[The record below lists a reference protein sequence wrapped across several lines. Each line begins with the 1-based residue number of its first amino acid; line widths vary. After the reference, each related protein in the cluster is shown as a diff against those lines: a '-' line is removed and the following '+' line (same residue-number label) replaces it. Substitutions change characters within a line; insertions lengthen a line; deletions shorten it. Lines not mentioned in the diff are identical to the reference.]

1 MDENL
6 STLSYA
12 SKASFIS
19 NKPIKNEDPKTQ
31 QIADLKR
38 QVKIL
43 TEELANANETINF
56 LSSLTGK
63 NPQMIKN
70 NIGGAGQGA
79 GSGGGGPRGST
90 PTRGLNGEKGGGG
103 PGGAPGGNR
112 NNNVGGSYNG
122 PNGTGNKVL
131 QRQDS
136 AVTQKAGQ
144 DGAGGGGAGPNR
156 DEIDRINA
164 NRVGTAGTVNTQS
177 GTNNAANETKD
188 AITGRIIHTVNMMKE
203 VL

>member
-70 NIGGAGQGA
+70 NIGGGA
-79 GSGGGGPRGST
+79 GGGGGARDST
-90 PTRGLNGEKGGGG
+90 PTRGLDGGEMGGMG

-112 NNNVGGSYNG
+112 NNNVGAGGSYNG
-122 PNGTGNKVL
+122 PNGGAGNKVL
-131 QRQDS
+131 
-136 AVTQKAGQ
+136 
-144 DGAGGGGAGPNR
+144 
-156 DEIDRINA
+156 
-164 NRVGTAGTVNTQS
+164 
-177 GTNNAANETKD
+177 
-188 AITGRIIHTVNMMKE
+188 
-203 VL
+203 